1 VCRIGECGCNPG
13 DRTGTRQ
20 EQEALRALQ
29 QRTDTDRIDPG
40 TAELDQTP
48 TGAGVIKADQN
59 GPVLLI
65 VTDGGR
71 PGQGIVVEDDNA
83 NQTAIALPS

>member
-1 VCRIGECGCNPG
+1 
-13 DRTGTRQ
+13 
-20 EQEALRALQ
+20 
-29 QRTDTDRIDPG
+29 
-40 TAELDQTP
+40 
-48 TGAGVIKADQN
+48 VINADQN